1 MADIPFFASDIEIL
15 VIKWLDKHGIEYQF
29 QSSINGGFYSLGGA
43 VVDFIIGELAWRVMG
58 EYYHQQVEIRSHD
71 AIQREMLTA
80 MGFIVIDIWG
90 EDVLNR
96 IDETLNK
103 ALMGEEIPHGG

>member
-1 MADIPFFASDIEIL
+1 MEIPFFASDIEIL
-15 VIKWLDKHGIEYQF
+15 VIKWLDKRGIEYRF
-29 QSSINGGFYSLGGA
+29 QSSINGGFFSLGGA
-43 VVDFIIGELAWRVMG
+43 VVDFIIETGNLAWRVMG
-58 EYYHQQVEIRSHD
+58 EYYHHQVEIRSHD

-80 MGFIVIDIWG
+80 MGFLVVDIWG

-103 ALMGEEIPHGG
+103 ALMGEEIPH